1 MHYCQERKKVLSSLS
16 YFLRD
21 DEKKPA
27 QNPASVFSKT
37 AAAAPRKI
45 TYHFFPPPICENR
58 VWHVFFPPFFAGNQ
72 CTRECF
78 IFSLNPF
85 FPRKKNIPRRGKIT
99 GSRKYVG
106 GAGLLL
112 PCVRMPQKKERYL
125 EDSTTLSPHTK
136 KEKNMREW
144 DSHTHT
150 LLLGKSGIFFLPS
163 SIRGKREREKI
174 RESLRCDKRN
184 WRRRRRS

>member
-1 MHYCQERKKVLSSLS
+1 MKKTGSKSGFCVFKNCSSC
-16 YFLRD
+16 
-21 DEKKPA
+21 PA
-27 QNPASVFSKT
+27 KNHVP
-37 AAAAPRKI
+37 
-45 TYHFFPPPICENR
+45 FFPPPICENR

-112 PCVRMPQKKERYL
+112 PCVCRKRKRDIWKIPPPFPR
-125 EDSTTLSPHTK
+125 TRK
-136 KEKNMREW
+136 KEKKKKKYAGMGFT
-144 DSHTHT
+144 HTHT
-150 LLLGKSGIFFLPS
+150 YAWQKRHFLPS
-163 SIRGKREREKI
+163 FLSSRQKEKRENSGK
-174 RESLRCDKRN
+174 SALQ
-184 WRRRRRS
+184 